1 MDEDLLDAIRKRIFR
16 KEIMERRA
24 DRRHRIEMGILSVVV
39 IMSAAMLCEFAWR
52 AARFIVEAAR

>member
-1 MDEDLLDAIRKRIFR
+1 MEPDFR